1 MTTLTFYGGAGE
13 IGGNKILLKSG
24 GARVYLDFGESFD
37 FGADYFHEW
46 LEPRAANGLECYF
59 EFGLLPQIPRLYSQ
73 PMLQFT
79 GLAYEE
85 PDVDGVF
92 LSHHHCDHIGHLAF
106 LDEKIPIHLGH
117 GTKAIIEAYSTLYPG
132 LMDFGTHD
140 DIRVFKS
147 GDRIPVKELIFRPV
161 HVEHSAP
168 GAYGYI
174 IEGPE
179 GNVVYTGDFRRHGPM
194 KALTDEFIAE
204 AAKAKPRIMLCE
216 GTRMTP
222 DPENYYDEEQVHDKV
237 KGIMEE
243 SKGLVFGEFSMCN
256 IDRFNSFYRAAKETG
271 RTMVVDTKYAF
282 ILNRLRE
289 FIELPD
295 PHGDDVLKV
304 YFKLAKSREFEEK
317 DYLKFE
323 REFLGNR
330 ITYRDIRADQ
340 QKYLM
345 VTGFNKLMELVYI
358 QPKNADYIYSS
369 SESFLEGEENEDQR
383 RVLDNWLN
391 HFGITLHKAH
401 CSGHAGKSDL
411 KHAVETVNPEILIPI
426 HTQNAEEFKKIHDHV
441 VIVKRGETIEL

>member
-1 MTTLTFYGGAGE
+1 MTSLTFYGGAGE
-13 IGGNKILLKSG
+13 IGGNKILLQGG
-24 GARVYLDFGESFD
+24 GAKIYLDFGQSFD
-37 FGADYFHEW
+37 FGEDFFLDW

-59 EFGLLPQIPRLYSQ
+59 EFGLVPQIPKLYSRK
-73 PMLQFT
+73 MLNFT

-92 LSHHHCDHIGHLAF
+92 ISHHHCDHIGHLAF

-117 GTKAIIEAYSTLYPG
+117 ATKAIIDAYSTLYPG
-132 LMDFGTHD
+132 MIDFGVHEDVRPFRT
-140 DIRVFKS
+140 
-147 GDRIPVKELIFRPV
+147 GDRIAVKDLLLRPI
-161 HVEHSAP
+161 HVEHSTP

-179 GNVVYTGDFRRHGPM
+179 GTVVYSGDFRRHGPM

-222 DPENYYDEEQVHDKV
+222 DPENHYDEEQVHDKV
-237 KGIMEE
+237 KGIMEA

-256 IDRFNSFYRAAKETG
+256 IDRFKSFYRAAKATG

-282 ILNRLRE
+282 ILNKLRE
-289 FIELPD
+289 FIDLPD
-295 PHGDDVLKV
+295 PHADDVLKV
-304 YFKLAKSREFEEK
+304 YFKLAKTCEFDEK
-317 DYLKFE
+317 DYFKFE
-323 REFLGNR
+323 RDYLGNM
-330 ITYRDIRADQ
+330 ITYRELRADQ
-340 QKYLM
+340 KKYLV

-358 QPKNADYIYSS
+358 QPKDADYIYST
-369 SESFLEGEENEDQR
+369 SESFLEGEENKDQR

-411 KHAVETVNPEILIPI
+411 KLAIEAINPEILIPI
-426 HTQNAEEFKKIHDHV
+426 HTRNAEEFKKIHDHV